1 MHEGKQSTGVLH
13 APRPLN
19 PAPPLWRLAP
29 TRAHD
34 GRCLADFMM
43 WIPAL
48 GDRPEQ
54 SRERIA
60 QMIREVCESY
70 GEEVA
75 FADLNYAI
83 NVLWVSVAAEPGL
96 AGRVAQSIR
105 GRVPDALLVGGQL
118 GAALNEPP
126 SPATHEVEQLA
137 TRALEHFLERRMRST
152 SVLGG

>member
-1 MHEGKQSTGVLH
+1 MHKDKRSTGALH
-13 APRPLN
+13 AHCPLS

-34 GRCLADFMM
+34 GRCLADFML
-43 WIPAL
+43 WIPRL
-48 GDRPEQ
+48 GDRPEP

-70 GEEVA
+70 GEQVA

-118 GAALNEPP
+118 GAVALP
-126 SPATHEVEQLA
+126 PATVKSDHSVLRWGLRRLSR
-137 TRALEHFLERRMRST
+137 RARLLLERPAE
-152 SVLGG
+152 

>member
-1 MHEGKQSTGVLH
+1 MHKDKRSTGALH
-13 APRPLN
+13 AYCPHS

-34 GRCLADFMM
+34 GQCLADFMM
-43 WIPAL
+43 WIPGL

-70 GEEVA
+70 GEQVA

-118 GAALNEPP
+118 GAVAL
-126 SPATHEVEQLA
+126 PAAVARSDRSVIWGRLRRLSR
-137 TRALEHFLERRMRST
+137 RALLL
-152 SVLGG
+152 LGGPAR

>member
-13 APRPLN
+13 APRPLS

-43 WIPAL
+43 WIPGL

-70 GEEVA
+70 GEQVA

-118 GAALNEPP
+118 GAVAL
-126 SPATHEVEQLA
+126 PAA
-137 TRALEHFLERRMRST
+137 TANSGHSVLRWGLRRLSRRARLLLERPA
-152 SVLGG
+152 G